1 MVLVCARFG
10 TVGNILLD
18 SFVVVVPFST
28 TAAAVVAVPGDSDR
42 CSIRFRRIA
51 LAYRVD
57 VIGDDAALDDDDDDA
72 AGLDVYESSRVLL
85 LLLLLLLLL

>member
-1 MVLVCARFG
+1 MEAAAIELVVVVVLVCARFG
-10 TVGNILLD
+10 TVGNVLLD

-28 TAAAVVAVPGDSDR
+28 TVAAVVAVPGDSDR

-57 VIGDDAALDDDDDDA
+57 VIGDDAV
-72 AGLDVYESSRVLL
+72 AGLDVYDSSRVLL
-85 LLLLLLLLL
+85 LLLLL

>member
-1 MVLVCARFG
+1 MEAAVIELLVVALVCARFG
-10 TVGNILLD
+10 TLGNVLLD

-57 VIGDDAALDDDDDDA
+57 VIGDDTV
-72 AGLDVYESSRVLL
+72 AGLDVYDSSRVLL
-85 LLLLLLLLL
+85 LLLL

>member
-1 MVLVCARFG
+1 MLVCARFG
-10 TVGNILLD
+10 TVGNVFLD

-57 VIGDDAALDDDDDDA
+57 VIGDATLDDDDDA
-72 AGLDVYESSRVLL
+72 AGLDVYDSSRVLL
-85 LLLLLLLLL
+85 